1 MHRLIHQRNSRMFY
15 QILEILRRLLRKT
28 KLPSFSIVKYFCNK
42 LELTSTRDKIQLY
55 QLIQERNSRIFYNL
69 LEILTPR
76 LWERSCY
83 RSPSKI
89 FLQPSWINFK
99 KRQNAIASI
108 NSPWKFHLV
117 LPTSCNINTFT
128 PENEAAF
135 IFHRQIF
142 QQPTWIN
149 FKNTQNSIASIKS
162 RKKFQIILP
171 TSRNIKTLT
180 PEKEAAIVNHRQIFL
195 QPTWIVFRN
204 TQNFIASINSR
215 KKFQNILPTCGNI
228 NTLTLAAKLPSFSVV
243 IPEIPD
249 YSTQNILPA
258 SGNINTLTLG
268 AKLPSFSVV
277 KYFCN
282 PLELTSKTD
291 NIPLHQLIHESNSRL
306 FYQLLEI
313 FLQPTWI
320 VLKNTQNFIA
330 SINSRKKFQIILPT
344 SGNISATNL
353 N

>member
-42 LELTSTRDKIQLY
+42 LELTSKRDKIQLY

-108 NSPWKFHLV
+108 NSPYLVEFHLV

-243 IPEIPD
+243 
-249 YSTQNILPA
+249 
-258 SGNINTLTLG
+258 
-268 AKLPSFSVV
+268 

-282 PLELTSKTD
+282 QLELTSTRDK
-291 NIPLHQLIHESNSRL
+291 IQLHQLIQERNSRI

-313 FLQPTWI
+313 LTPWHWERSFRRSP
-320 VLKNTQNFIA
+320 
-330 SINSRKKFQIILPT
+330 SS
-344 SGNISATNL
+344 NISATHL